1 MNARLPWWQRDP
13 RLERNHDSQVA
24 MAAVAAPPAASH
36 SAAAPPQIDLS
47 DSNSISAP
55 AFPPPA
61 VAAAASVAVDLTT
74 FFSDVGDNSDG
85 SRHRYCRRDP
95 QT

>member
-1 MNARLPWWQRDP
+1 MNARLPSWQRDP
-13 RLERNHDSQVA
+13 RLEWNHDSQVA

-36 SAAAPPQIDLS
+36 AAAAPPQIDLS
-47 DSNSISAP
+47 DSDSISAP

-61 VAAAASVAVDLTT
+61 AAAAASVAVDLTT
-74 FFSDVGDNSDG
+74 FSDVGDDSDG